1 MNGTGDI
8 ASAVTAAESRS
19 GAMLS
24 IAGMAIMVVVLVFVQ
39 RTFEPLVTPAWHL
52 DLWMAW
58 MVGVVGFW
66 GGAMLVYLHRKPD
79 DAELARVWTPLGLLA
94 QTALNIGIAASPWL
108 LLIHADLGLRGLMT
122 VLLVWFIATEVMT
135 GSEATRV
142 PAREIVMLTASTIG
156 FVLWTAPP
164 YAGAQAFF
172 LAMIGATMLG
182 LRQLVRRTARAA
194 VTARL
199 RSEFAEAET
208 QVALAAAAA
217 ERDAK
222 TRFIASASHDLQQP
236 LQAAHL
242 FFEAAVETG
251 DAAARV
257 RAIEGARAAFASTSA
272 LIGTML
278 DHLRLEAGAVRAR
291 PVRVM
296 LGQLIAE
303 VAAEHGPA
311 VRAAGMRLRVQPTS
325 HAVMADPQLLRRA
338 LGNLLT
344 NAVRHAR
351 GEHILVGVRRRGA
364 ELTVWVIDDGE
375 GVAAADAGRLF
386 DDYSQG
392 TAAAPGGFGLGL
404 ASLRRSLVLMGG
416 AAGYEPRWTGG
427 AAFWLRLPL
436 AAEEDGALC
445 EAA

>member
-1 MNGTGDI
+1 MGGTGDI
-8 ASAVTAAESRS
+8 ANAVTAAESRS
-19 GAMLS
+19 AARLS
-24 IAGMAIMVVVLVFVQ
+24 IAGMAILGIVLVFVQ
-39 RTFEPLVTPAWHL
+39 RTFEPLVIPAWHL

-58 MVGVVGFW
+58 MVGTVAFW
-66 GGAMLVYLHRKPD
+66 GAAMLLYLRREPD
-79 DAELARVWTPLGLLA
+79 DAELARVWTPLGRIA

-122 VLLVWFIATEVMT
+122 VLFVWFIATEIMT

-142 PAREIVMLTASTIG
+142 PAWEIVMLTVSTIG

-199 RSEFAEAET
+199 RSELAEAET

-278 DHLRLEAGAVRAR
+278 DHLRLEAGAVTAR
-291 PVRVM
+291 PAAVA
-296 LGQLIAE
+296 LGPLIAA
-303 VAAEHGPA
+303 VAA
-311 VRAAGMRLRVQPTS
+311 
-325 HAVMADPQLLRRA
+325 
-338 LGNLLT
+338 
-344 NAVRHAR
+344 
-351 GEHILVGVRRRGA
+351 
-364 ELTVWVIDDGE
+364 
-375 GVAAADAGRLF
+375 
-386 DDYSQG
+386 
-392 TAAAPGGFGLGL
+392 
-404 ASLRRSLVLMGG
+404 
-416 AAGYEPRWTGG
+416 
-427 AAFWLRLPL
+427 
-436 AAEEDGALC
+436 
-445 EAA
+445 